1 MSYEVKDLS
10 RASFVQAN
18 KTSVGSVNESVDKQ
32 QELSSAFATGPDD
45 CQIKYQIIKEQEIR
59 ESSDDD

>member
-10 RASFVQAN
+10 RANLVQTN
-18 KTSVGSVNESVDKQ
+18 KSGSINESVEKQ
-32 QELSSAFATGPDD
+32 QELSSAFATGSDD
-45 CQIKYQIIKEQEIR
+45 SQIKYQVIKEQEIR